1 MGIIS
6 RLPNVI
12 DRAREIA
19 ESAKKADGTPFVRRE
34 IIREPKNMLALG
46 DNLGFIAWLLR
57 EKHLAGAVQLVYLD
71 PPFFSKADYGAE
83 IKLSVRDGIKV
94 PAIRQTAYRDTWEN
108 GMEEYL
114 TDLAA
119 RLILIRELL
128 SDEGC
133 VWVHLDHHAT
143 HYVRVLLDEIFG
155 EKNFV
160 NEVIWTYKSGG
171 ATKRSFAK
179 KHDNLL
185 FYAKSP
191 KYYFKAQQ
199 EISYNRGYKPY
210 RFKGVKEYRDETGWY
225 TMVNKKD
232 VWTIDMVGRT
242 SAERTGYATQKP
254 ESLMRTILESCTR
267 EGDIVCDFYCGSGT
281 MPAAAESMGRRWICC
296 DIGRL
301 AAINTHKR
309 LVTLGASYEFLE
321 TEEEAESK
329 KEQGVLRADVRI
341 EELPLTDKKRLSIT
355 LTGYEPASL
364 KNIPVEEKYLPVIR
378 KVIRTDSLALI
389 DFWSADWS
397 EGDQTQPENT
407 SAPGGEPAP
416 DAAAKG
422 SSGYAPRVWFCRE
435 GRHLELSYETLAD
448 RIETVTIKGVDIFG
462 NGSTIAIVC
471 QQNKEPAQSHRT

>member
-1 MGIIS
+1 
-6 RLPNVI
+6 
-12 DRAREIA
+12 
-19 ESAKKADGTPFVRRE
+19 
-34 IIREPKNMLALG
+34 MLALG
-46 DNLGFIAWLLR
+46 DNLDFIAWLLTER
-57 EKHLAGAVQLVYLD
+57 NMAGTVQLVYLD

-83 IKLSVRDGIKV
+83 IKLSVKDGIKV
-94 PAIRQTAYRDTWEN
+94 PAMKQPAYKDTWEN

-114 TDLAA
+114 TELAA

-128 SDEGC
+128 SAEGC
-133 VWVHLDHHAT
+133 IWVHLDHHAT

-191 KYYFKAQQ
+191 KYFFQAQQ

-267 EGDIVCDFYCGSGT
+267 EGDLVCDFYCGSGT
-281 MPAAAESMGRRWICC
+281 MPAAAETMGRRWIAC

-309 LVTLGASYEFLE
+309 LVTLGASYDFLE
-321 TEEEAESK
+321 TKKEAESK
-329 KEQGVLRADVRI
+329 KEQGILRADVRV
-341 EELPLTDKKRLSIT
+341 EDLELTDKKRLTIR
-355 LTGYEPASL
+355 LLGYEPASL
-364 KNIPVEEKYLPVIR
+364 KNLPIEEKYLPTIR
-378 KVIRTDSLALI
+378 KVIKNDSLALI
-389 DFWSADWS
+389 DFWSADWTGNATS
-397 EGDQTQPENT
+397 ESGAPADGDYT
-407 SAPGGEPAP
+407 
-416 DAAAKG
+416 
-422 SSGYAPRVWFCRE
+422 PRVWFCRE
-435 GRHLELSYETLAD
+435 GKHLEISYETLAD

-462 NGSTIAIVC
+462 NGSTITIVC
-471 QQNKEPAQSHRT
+471 TQNK

>member
-1 MGIIS
+1 MGLIQ

-12 DRAREIA
+12 TRATEIA
-19 ESAKKADGTPFVRRE
+19 EAVKKEPAVPFVRRE
-34 IIREPKNMLALG
+34 IIRGKGGEGGACPNMLALG
-46 DNLGFIAWLLR
+46 DNLDFIGWLLT
-57 EKHLAGAVQLVYLD
+57 EKQMAGKVQLVYLD

-83 IKLSVRDGIKV
+83 IKLSVKDGIKV
-94 PAIRQTAYRDTWEN
+94 PAMKQPAYKDTWEN

-114 TDLAA
+114 TELAA
-119 RLILIRELL
+119 RLLLIRELL
-128 SDEGC
+128 AKEGC

-143 HYVRVLLDEIFG
+143 HYVRVLLDEVFG

-281 MPAAAESMGRRWICC
+281 MPAAAETMGRRWIAC

-301 AAINTHKR
+301 AAINTPKR
-309 LVTLGASYEFLE
+309 LVTLGSAYEFLE
-321 TEEEAESK
+321 TKAEAESK
-329 KEQGVLRADVRI
+329 KEQGVLRADVKI
-341 EELPLTDKKRLSIT
+341 EELPLTDKKRLTIR

-364 KNIPVEEKYLPVIR
+364 KNVPVEEKYLPTIRNVI
-378 KVIRTDSLALI
+378 KKDPLALI

-397 EGDQTQPENT
+397 EK
-407 SAPGGEPAP
+407 AP
-416 DAAAKG
+416 DR
-422 SSGYAPRVWFCRE
+422 SGEETDFAPRVWFCRE
-435 GRHLELSYETLAD
+435 GRHLELAYETLAD

-462 NGSTIAIVC
+462 NGSKITIVC
-471 QQNKEPAQSHRT
+471 